1 MSFYISGLGKCFG
14 ILKSRCYTWVSP
26 PAVLYNAL
34 FFLPPSAAAVYVYL
48 CLFTI
53 LLDVCSPHV
62 WTNSVMHVRIV
73 KWAVDYHI
81 VVSIVAKEGGRTEKK
96 KGIPNARWMLV
107 CAWKIIINESRRALA
122 TDEKC
127 DWIPFRLDRAFDSH
141 RRYGLVVLIHRL
153 GKFSYVICE
162 DRLDGYRSGGVLCST
177 SPIIIFDLLFLI
189 TNRFRLG
196 SSRSFFFFFF
206 KKTNTKVGGG
216 PSEMLMSSPIG
227 PFRRTVIYCQVAKET
242 CVLLFRLCFHTHWV
256 LSKMWLNCIDRKRQ
270 RMLSAWDSD
279 APPPLPLTF
288 SLSFLRLTRVLIV
301 SLCKVHA
308 PPLSL
313 SLSLFS
319 SHFADYTKDVPSP
332 LFQREYNVIISFL
345 ASPQIL
351 FEENFRESICLT
363 SWAC

>member
-1 MSFYISGLGKCFG
+1 
-14 ILKSRCYTWVSP
+14 
-26 PAVLYNAL
+26 
-34 FFLPPSAAAVYVYL
+34 
-48 CLFTI
+48 
-53 LLDVCSPHV
+53 
-62 WTNSVMHVRIV
+62 
-73 KWAVDYHI
+73 
-81 VVSIVAKEGGRTEKK
+81 
-96 KGIPNARWMLV
+96 
-107 CAWKIIINESRRALA
+107 
-122 TDEKC
+122 
-127 DWIPFRLDRAFDSH
+127 
-141 RRYGLVVLIHRL
+141 
-153 GKFSYVICE
+153 
-162 DRLDGYRSGGVLCST
+162 
-177 SPIIIFDLLFLI
+177 
-189 TNRFRLG
+189 
-196 SSRSFFFFFF
+196 
-206 KKTNTKVGGG
+206 
-216 PSEMLMSSPIG
+216 MSSPIG

>member
-1 MSFYISGLGKCFG
+1 MPFHNSTRRVFPSRLDEFCNACTNCKVGRRLPYCRFYCCQGRGKN
-14 ILKSRCYTWVSP
+14 W
-26 PAVLYNAL
+26 
-34 FFLPPSAAAVYVYL
+34 
-48 CLFTI
+48 
-53 LLDVCSPHV
+53 
-62 WTNSVMHVRIV
+62 
-73 KWAVDYHI
+73 
-81 VVSIVAKEGGRTEKK
+81 KK

-196 SSRSFFFFFF
+196 SSRSFFFFW
-206 KKTNTKVGGG
+206 KTNTKVGGG